1 MQINIVVK
9 ANSGI
14 EAVKKGTRN
23 YKTLSILYEKDGK
36 EETKK
41 LVDFNNKEA
50 FAAAAALS
58 PGQVARITIEK
69 QGDYWQWTA
78 VEVLGATEAASK
90 AAPAG
95 RTSSTYETAEER
107 AKKQVYIVRQSS
119 ISNAL
124 TYYTMVGGKVKPDAV
139 LALAAEFEEYVFN
152 GLNQAEEPQEVE

>member
-14 EAVKKGTRN
+14 ESVKKGTRS
-23 YKTLSILYEKDGK
+23 YKTLAITYEKDGK

-41 LVDFNNKEA
+41 LVDFNNKDAFEA
-50 FAAAAALS
+50 ATALS
-58 PGQVARITIEK
+58 PGQVARVTIEK

-78 VEVLGATEAASK
+78 VEVLGSADVAAK

-124 TYYTMVGGKVKPDAV
+124 SYYAMVGGKVKPDVV
-139 LALAAEFEEYVFN
+139 LALASEFEEYVFN